1 MKSADIRETF
11 LKFFESKGHARV
23 KSSSLIPMDDPTL
36 LFTNA
41 GMVQFKS
48 VFTKEENRPY
58 QRATTS
64 QKCMRAGGKH
74 NDLDNVGVTARH
86 HTFFE
91 MLGNFSFGD
100 YFKEGAITYA
110 WELLTGVFGLPR
122 NELWITVYRD
132 DDEAFD
138 IWKKK
143 IGIPEKRIVRM
154 GEKDNF
160 WAMGDTGPCGP
171 CSEIHIDQGPEVGC
185 RRPECK
191 IGCDCDRFL
200 ELWNLVFMQF
210 NRKADGTMVPLPNP
224 SIDTGMGLE
233 RISAILQGVQSN
245 YETDLF
251 IPIIQTIADMAGSAY
266 GEDDRK
272 DTALRIISDHSRAA
286 AFLIADG
293 ILPSNEGRGYV
304 LRRIMRR
311 GMRFGHFLGFKK
323 PFLYRV
329 ADYVIDMMG
338 EIYPELVM
346 HREAI
351 EKMIYG
357 EEDRFSSTLNNGL
370 KLLNES
376 LHDLSERKQTLIP
389 GDVVFKLYDTYGFPV
404 DLAEDIAKEAGMAI
418 DHDGFQKQMTAQ
430 RKRAQKAWKGSGE
443 KEIPAIY
450 KQVVAASGK
459 VSFTGYDGLF
469 LQTTVSALIKEG
481 RQVTRAEKGET
492 LEVITPRT
500 PFYGESGGQEGDR
513 GLLEG
518 AHVTAE
524 VLDTRKPLPD
534 LIVHRVK
541 ILEGTLTVSDEVT
554 LTVDGERRGAIA
566 RHHSATHLLHAALR
580 QTLGEH
586 VRQAGSL
593 VTEKRLRFDFTH
605 FQAVRPVE
613 LTRIEDIVNGKIREN
628 IPVEKAE
635 KAFDTAV
642 NEGALAFFGD
652 KYGDV
657 VRVIKVPGT
666 STELCGGTHVDRT
679 GDIGA
684 FFIAGEESV
693 AAGIRRIEAVAGQ
706 PAVAYARK
714 QRDILDGIA
723 KRLKT
728 PAREAEKKLAVLLD
742 DIKGLEKKIR
752 GMESKIAS
760 GRVSELI
767 NKAKT
772 IGDISLVVS
781 EVPGADPKR
790 LRTMADEIRQKLDRC
805 VVVLGSVNG
814 AKAYLIAMV
823 SKDATDR
830 VDASNLIKEIS
841 PAIGGQGGGRRDM
854 ASAGG
859 KDPENLERALSLVEA
874 LIQ

>member
-1 MKSADIRETF
+1 VKSADIRETF

-706 PAVAYARK
+706 PAVTYARK

>member
-1 MKSADIRETF
+1 MKSTDIRETF

-48 VFTKEENRPY
+48 VFTKEESRPY

-122 NELWITVYRD
+122 DELWITVYRD

-370 KLLNES
+370 RLLNES

-430 RKRAQKAWKGSGE
+430 RERAQKAWKGSGE

-518 AHVTAE
+518 THVTAE

-541 ILEGTLTVSDEVT
+541 ILEGTLTVSDEIT

-628 IPVEKAE
+628 LPVEKAE
-635 KAFDTAV
+635 KDFDTAV

-679 GDIGA
+679 GDVGA
-684 FFIAGEESV
+684 FFIVGEESV

-706 PAVAYARK
+706 PAVNYARK

-752 GMESKIAS
+752 GMESKIVS

-767 NKAKT
+767 DKAKT

-781 EVPGADPKR
+781 KIPGADPKR
-790 LRTMADEIRQKLDRC
+790 LRTMADEIRQRLDRC
-805 VVVLGSVNG
+805 VVVLGSANG

-841 PAIGGQGGGRRDM
+841 PTIGGQGGGRRDM

>member
-1 MKSADIRETF
+1 
-11 LKFFESKGHARV
+11 
-23 KSSSLIPMDDPTL
+23 
-36 LFTNA
+36 
-41 GMVQFKS
+41 
-48 VFTKEENRPY
+48 
-58 QRATTS
+58 
-64 QKCMRAGGKH
+64 
-74 NDLDNVGVTARH
+74 
-86 HTFFE
+86 
-91 MLGNFSFGD
+91 
-100 YFKEGAITYA
+100 
-110 WELLTGVFGLPR
+110 
-122 NELWITVYRD
+122 
-132 DDEAFD
+132 
-138 IWKKK
+138 
-143 IGIPEKRIVRM
+143 
-154 GEKDNF
+154 
-160 WAMGDTGPCGP
+160 
-171 CSEIHIDQGPEVGC
+171 
-185 RRPECK
+185 
-191 IGCDCDRFL
+191 
-200 ELWNLVFMQF
+200 
-210 NRKADGTMVPLPNP
+210 
-224 SIDTGMGLE
+224 
-233 RISAILQGVQSN
+233 
-245 YETDLF
+245 
-251 IPIIQTIADMAGSAY
+251 
-266 GEDDRK
+266 
-272 DTALRIISDHSRAA
+272 
-286 AFLIADG
+286 
-293 ILPSNEGRGYV
+293 
-304 LRRIMRR
+304 
-311 GMRFGHFLGFKK
+311 MRFGHFLGFKK

-554 LTVDGERRGAIA
+554 LTADGERRGAIA

-706 PAVAYARK
+706 PAVTYARK